1 MARARFSLLRTIS
14 LAAGLCLASL
24 TGYAAVPTLAQPA
37 WVELTAEQKQILA
50 PLASEWDRMDRFR
63 RSKWLGIAKRYPSLS
78 SDEQTRIQRRMTSWA
93 KLTPEERKQA
103 REKYKSLQKSPPET
117 KESIKQKWQEYKQ
130 LPDSEKARLKAEAAR
145 KPIVRPGAARA
156 VPLTGAG
163 VTGKQPPGRRESGS
177 PPTAAIPG
185 SPPPASAAPEAV
197 PSPAPSSSS
206 APSY

>member
-163 VTGKQPPGRRESGS
+163 VTGKQPPGRRESGLFPLTHLYHS
-177 PPTAAIPG
+177 NTDIT
-185 SPPPASAAPEAV
+185 
-197 PSPAPSSSS
+197 
-206 APSY
+206 